1 MITCEALTTILFTPI
16 ISLPSHYRLI
26 LPSTHLDTSGFKK
39 YGLDPASLIGNL
51 GWLSLISNRSF
62 SFFPDVVRQFYANL
76 QLEGRLQDGCFS
88 TFVEGRRIFVT
99 PQLLVQVLGIPTGG
113 LPVFNESDFARV
125 GFDPYVVLLRWAD
138 IPYHVRPLSDVSV
151 LLKYLRVLHFFVSKI
166 LLPRSVGK
174 YLVNDLDV
182 WLLYCYV
189 FSIQTDYG
197 CLMFGAMVHYSDPK
211 HPGALLFGPAISFLL
226 NALGIP
232 LGSKFTAESPLNV
245 LCPSHAF
252 REVGWHLSNF
262 VNDSGGVPQSPVQDL
277 SLSDDEE
284 ENNLAEDLERSLQIE
299 EALEVASVLVL
310 ED

>member
-1 MITCEALTTILFTPI
+1 MGVLVPLLKADVF
-16 ISLPSHYRLI
+16 
-26 LPSTHLDTSGFKK
+26 
-39 YGLDPASLIGNL
+39 
-51 GWLSLISNRSF
+51 LSLHSF
-62 SFFPDVVRQFYANL
+62 LSKFLEF
-76 QLEGRLQDGCFS
+76 QLEGSLFSMNLILLALGLTLMWFCFAGLIFHIM
-88 TFVEGRRIFVT
+88 FVLSQMYQFFSNICAFCIFLS
-99 PQLLVQVLGIPTGG
+99 PKSCFP
-113 LPVFNESDFARV
+113 
-125 GFDPYVVLLRWAD
+125 VLLE
-138 IPYHVRPLSDVSV
+138 
-151 LLKYLRVLHFFVSKI
+151 
-166 LLPRSVGK
+166 
-174 YLVNDLDV
+174 N
-182 WLLYCYV
+182 
-189 FSIQTDYG
+189 YG

>member
-39 YGLDPASLIGNL
+39 YGLDPASL
-51 GWLSLISNRSF
+51 
-62 SFFPDVVRQFYANL
+62 
-76 QLEGRLQDGCFS
+76 LEGRLQDGCFS

-211 HPGALLFGPAISFLL
+211 HPAISFLL

>member
-51 GWLSLISNRSF
+51 GW
-62 SFFPDVVRQFYANL
+62 
-76 QLEGRLQDGCFS
+76 EGRLQDGCFS

-113 LPVFNESDFARV
+113 LPVFNESDFAR
-125 GFDPYVVLLRWAD
+125 
-138 IPYHVRPLSDVSV
+138 
-151 LLKYLRVLHFFVSKI
+151 
-166 LLPRSVGK
+166 
-174 YLVNDLDV
+174 
-182 WLLYCYV
+182 
-189 FSIQTDYG
+189 
-197 CLMFGAMVHYSDPK
+197 VHYSDPK